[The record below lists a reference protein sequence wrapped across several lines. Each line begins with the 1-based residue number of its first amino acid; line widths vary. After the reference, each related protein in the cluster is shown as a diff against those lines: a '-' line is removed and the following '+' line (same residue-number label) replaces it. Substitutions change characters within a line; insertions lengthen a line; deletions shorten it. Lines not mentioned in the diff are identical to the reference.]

1 MFKVIK
7 RRLGISDIV
16 STIILVSALLIISI
30 VIMFVAHNIF
40 AYQSQNVEFEQ
51 AKDVYMNLAEIIEE
65 VSGKQGASGYVRINT
80 VSGGPY
86 FETNVDNIINIT
98 VYSETDTQ
106 TIYSSSYNILK
117 YRAGSLV
124 GVSGREDLR
133 GTDSLIVVNNEY
145 PLGNVYTIES
155 NGAWVV
161 INYSRIGILN
171 LGIFNFT
178 KGLNES
184 YEPVFDTLNVV
195 EVHYIELV
203 PGSFTGSGS
212 LYIVATCKNITVE
225 YYRINTTGTLTFIV
239 ENSTGSENYI
249 LTLDENYDTLV
260 IFVKSIVEINIF
272 GG

>member
-1 MFKVIK
+1 MVK
-7 RRLGISDIV
+7 RRFGISDIV
-16 STIILVSALLIISI
+16 STIILVSTLLIISI
-30 VIMFVAHNIF
+30 VIMFVANNIF

-51 AKDVYMNLAEIIEE
+51 AKDVYINLAEIIEE

-86 FETNVDNIINIT
+86 FEADADNIAIKVDNGT
-98 VYSETDTQ
+98 VTQ

-133 GTDSLIVVNNEY
+133 GTASLIVVNNEY
-145 PLGNVYTIES
+145 PLGNVYTIQS

-171 LGIFNFT
+171 LGVFNFT
-178 KGLNES
+178 KGLNEFN
-184 YEPVFDTLNVV
+184 ETVFDTLNVI
-195 EVHYIELV
+195 EVHYVELV

-212 LYIVATCKNITVE
+212 LYIVATCENITVK
-225 YYRINTTGTLTFIV
+225 YYRINTTRTLTFIV
-239 ENSTGSENYI
+239 ENSTGSKKE
-249 LTLDENYDTLV
+249 TLALNENYDTLV

>member
-7 RRLGISDIV
+7 RRLGVSDIV

-86 FETNVDNIINIT
+86 FEANADNITIEVNNGT
-98 VYSETDTQ
+98 VSK
-106 TIYSSSYNILK
+106 TIYLNSCNILK

-171 LGIFNFT
+171 LGVFNFT

-212 LYIVATCKNITVE
+212 LYIVATCENITVE

-239 ENSTGSENYI
+239 KNSTGSESRTI
-249 LTLDENYDTLV
+249 ALDENYDTLV